1 MAITVAGLA
10 VSPWLLSGAR
20 SSRRCRWAS
29 CSDNGSVEYDEASGP
44 HRGELDTALA
54 GRGDRAL
61 GDRATDPRRQQ
72 RRLRSEAD
80 LDRIAAASTVNQVDQ
95 KTYWVLAKS

>member
-1 MAITVAGLA
+1 MTRQADLTEA
-10 VSPWLLSGAR
+10 SSTRPWPAEGIE
-20 SSRRCRWAS
+20 RWAI
-29 CSDNGSVEYDEASGP
+29 E
-44 HRGELDTALA
+44 R
-54 GRGDRAL
+54 
-61 GDRATDPRRQQ
+61 DPRRQQ